1 MGQLRC
7 WKRVFFEVCL
17 NNPSPLAARIP
28 QILFTLLISLANIFF
43 IKQDR
48 IPNQYYIQIK
58 EILNHLNSCPPDPGL
73 SLEGELFV
81 GAHPRAPQSAL
92 GLSCRWGG
100 LPLNASPSS
109 SLQRAP
115 AGKRTGRGRGQL
127 LEVCSWSGA
136 GAVFEEERFS
146 AALI

>member
-1 MGQLRC
+1 MEQLRC

-17 NNPSPLAARIP
+17 NNPSPLAARPP

-58 EILNHLNSCPPDPGL
+58 EVLNHLNTCPPDPGL

-92 GLSCRWGG
+92 GLSCRLGG
-100 LPLNASPSS
+100 GCPLMPPHPLPCRE
-109 SLQRAP
+109 LQQ
-115 AGKRTGRGRGQL
+115 GRGRGGGVVGGVFL
-127 LEVCSWSGA
+127 DGA
-136 GAVFEEERFS
+136 AAVFEEERYS

>member
-1 MGQLRC
+1 MVIL
-7 WKRVFFEVCL
+7 KL
-17 NNPSPLAARIP
+17 LKTSPLAARIP

-100 LPLNASPSS
+100 GCPLMPPHPLPCRE
-109 SLQRAP
+109 LQQ
-115 AGKRTGRGRGQL
+115 GRGRGGGGGSCWRCVLGVGQVPYLRKRGFQQL
-127 LEVCSWSGA
+127 
-136 GAVFEEERFS
+136 
-146 AALI
+146 